1 MPKQTTDQKY
11 QNTATY
17 SQIQPESNKYIDAY
31 ATYRPEVDPSIG
43 YRAGEAKRR
52 LNASFQN
59 PLGGYATP
67 LMRDKL
73 LREGN
78 REIDQ
83 SAGQET
89 RVGQFDVNQLRQ
101 GQLGSLAALMQPRV
115 VQSSSSGT
123 SSGSQG
129 QNLFGN
135 LLDLGMGAASIF

>member
-31 ATYRPEVDPSIG
+31 AAYRPEVDPSIG

-52 LNASFQN
+52 LGASFQN
-59 PLGGYATP
+59 ALGGFVTP
-67 LMRDKL
+67 LMKDKL

-78 REIDQ
+78 RDIDQ

-89 RVGQFDVNQLRQ
+89 RVGQYDVNQLRQ
-101 GQLGSLAALMQPRV
+101 GQLGSLAALMSPRI
-115 VQSSSSGT
+115 VQSGSSGT
-123 SSGSQG
+123 SNNSTG
-129 QNLFGN
+129 QNAWGN
-135 LLDLGMGAASIF
+135 AIDLGMGAASIF